1 MRILKIRDR
10 EPCIKGVFS
19 WGTEWRQHLKPA
31 PNPGFLAV
39 TNINGNSNKNET
51 IASSYWTGAF
61 FLLQT
66 DGEKHD
72 YYSII
77 TITVGDQASFHH
89 PLQGAKSLDVVS
101 FDEES
106 SCTIPESMF
115 LDFYLVGSHE
125 SLTSLILM
133 KN

>member
-1 MRILKIRDR
+1 MCSL
-10 EPCIKGVFS
+10 G
-19 WGTEWRQHLKPA
+19 GTEWRQHLKSA

-39 TNINGNSNKNET
+39 TNINGNSNGNET
-51 IASSYWTGAF
+51 IASCYWTGAF

-89 PLQGAKSLDVVS
+89 PLQGSKSLDVVL

-106 SCTIPESMF
+106 SCTIAESMF